1 MFPGLLSPPSAS
13 SSSSEILPEVSDS
26 PSLTSRPF
34 ENKEEMEIKS
44 VSLAQGLLDQLA
56 SNDSQLTALDL
67 SGRGLTVTQ
76 LKELIKAL
84 EGNTHLNILNVS
96 NNPIGDIGAQ
106 LLAAPHFHFN
116 VLYASGCNIS
126 AVRPLAENTR
136 LLELD
141 LASNEISAAGAGLF
155 AENKTLQSLS
165 LAGNP
170 VGDEGAISLSK
181 NCTLISLTLS
191 HCKIGIKGSQALA
204 KNTHLKTLILS
215 NNQIQSEGAMAFAE
229 NACLESLS
237 IGGNNIETPGLIA
250 LSHNTQLTGLDV
262 NYNEVSD
269 PSAIALAGHPAL
281 TYLNLGYN
289 QITRRGAEALAE
301 NTRLRSLI
309 LSYNLLGD
317 EGVMALAQHKTL
329 QHLDIAG
336 NRIGF
341 QGAYA
346 LSRNKVL
353 TSLTLSSNLVGD
365 TGGVILAQNSTLT
378 ELYLSYN
385 GIGDSAALA
394 FSDNTT
400 LRVLNLNYN
409 KVGEAGR
416 RSLAKN
422 KTLTRL
428 TLSAEQP
435 PEFTEENLDTIFLL
449 SESFLCISSTK
460 GILQFF
466 NPAFSRVLGYNNDEL
481 LAKNAVD
488 FLHPVDKEI
497 LVKQAEEKEEEKRI
511 IHSCENHYRC
521 KDNSFR
527 TIRWTSHIKHHR
539 QYAVGTDITDQR
551 QIEKEFLLAQ
561 QVDIS
566 RRLQEAADY
575 SVRQTEFIAQLSHE
589 IRNPLSGIFGLV
601 ETLQEQIKQLEMLIK
616 ELHSVTTPLLA
627 NKFIASFLLIQES
640 FRDMISCAEYQKSIL
655 DDNLDIARIAEKKL
669 VLEKNPFELKKV
681 LKQVISML
689 QAKASH
695 KGVSLNLIAPIEREC
710 WVKGDPSRLKQILIN
725 LVGNAIKFTA
735 TGSIQL
741 VLTLQEV
748 TTDQTVVKID
758 VIDTGIGLSIEAQS
772 LLFERFSQTSSSVG
786 AHYGGSGLGLYLALQ
801 IARAMGGDITV
812 KSELKKGSTFSVI
825 VPFGTLSLHE
835 TPEVQTSATAV
846 AYPSIPIKSFV
857 NRTILVVDDNIIN
870 QKILTRILKEAGYQ
884 CCLAN
889 DGIEALSAYDKTS
902 FDLILMDILMP
913 NMDGLTATTE
923 IRKKE
928 RENGLPR
935 TPIFAIT
942 ANALECDR
950 AAGLTAGIDAYITKP
965 FKKTD
970 ILKKIA
976 ALEERE
982 SKVVPSPSGSL
993 ATVTSP
999 LPSMADQILKEG
1011 SSPIFKLPAPPFF
1024 PAALAT
1030 PAEAIVSPSA
1040 IIPGTPEEKTEDA
1053 LVNDVLNRF
1062 FSIASK
1068 AKGKQVWVAT
1078 EDSPDTWELRGL
1090 LIPLT
1095 GKKYFSCKLTK
1106 IGLMEGTDFKFIER
1120 PSSLWMLHILNVK
1133 HLLRAE
1139 ERLMPIAGRALLQK
1153 NIFS

>member
-1 MFPGLLSPPSAS
+1 MLPGLLSPPPS
-13 SSSSEILPEVSDS
+13 SSSSSALPQVSDS
-26 PSLTSRPF
+26 PSLTSCPS
-34 ENKEEMEIKS
+34 EGKEEIEIKD
-44 VSLAQGLLDQLA
+44 VSLAQELLDQLA
-56 SNDSQLTALDL
+56 HNDSQLTELDL

-96 NNPIGDIGAQ
+96 NNPIGNIGAQ

-141 LASNEISAAGAGLF
+141 LASNEIGAAAASLF

-191 HCKIGIKGSQALA
+191 HCKIGIKGGQALA
-204 KNTHLKTLILS
+204 KNTHLKKLFLGD
-215 NNQIQSEGAMAFAE
+215 NQIQAEGAMAFAE

-237 IGGNNIETPGLIA
+237 IGGNDIDTSGLIA
-250 LSHNTQLTGLDV
+250 LSHNTHLTALDV

-269 PSAIALAGHPAL
+269 PSAITLARHPAL

-289 QITRRGAEALAE
+289 QITARGAEALAE

-309 LSYNLLGD
+309 LSYNLLRD
-317 EGVMALAQHKTL
+317 EGVVALAHHRTL
-329 QHLDIAG
+329 EHLDVAG

-409 KVGEAGR
+409 KVSEAGR
-416 RSLAKN
+416 RRLAKN

-428 TLSAEQP
+428 TLSVEQP
-435 PEFTEENLDTIFLL
+435 PEFSEENLDTIFLL
-449 SESFLCISSTK
+449 SESFLCISDTK

-481 LAKNAVD
+481 LAKPGVG

-497 LVKQAEEKEEEKRI
+497 LAKKEEEKEEDKRV
-511 IHSCENHYRC
+511 IHSYENHYRC

-527 TIRWTSHIKHHR
+527 TIRWTSHIKHQR

-561 QVDIS
+561 QVNIFG
-566 RRLQEAADY
+566 RLQEAAVY
-575 SVRQTEFIAQLSHE
+575 SVRQTEFISQLSHE

-601 ETLQEQIKQLEMLIK
+601 ETLQEQIKQVEMLIK

-627 NKFIASFLLIQES
+627 DKFIASFLLIQES
-640 FRDMISCAEYQKSIL
+640 FIDMISCAEYQKSIL
-655 DDNLDIARIAEKKL
+655 DDNLDIVRIAEKKL
-669 VLEKNPFELKKV
+669 VLEKNPFELKKL

-689 QAKASH
+689 QAKVNP
-695 KGVSLNLIAPIEREC
+695 KEVSINLIASIESEC
-710 WVKGDPSRLKQILIN
+710 WVKGDPSRLKQIIIN
-725 LVGNAIKFTA
+725 LVGNAIKFTD

-741 VLTLQEV
+741 VLTLHEV
-748 TTDQTVVKID
+748 TADQTVVKID
-758 VIDTGIGLSIEAQS
+758 VIDTGIGLSIEAQG

-786 AHYGGSGLGLYLALQ
+786 AQYGGSGLGLYLALQ

-825 VPFGTLSLHE
+825 LPFGTLSLHTIPEVE
-835 TPEVQTSATAV
+835 TPATPV
-846 AYPSIPIKSFV
+846 AYPSALIKSFV
-857 NRTILVVDDNIIN
+857 KRTILVVDDNIIN
-870 QKILTRILKEAGYQ
+870 QKILVRILKSAGYQ

-928 RENGLPR
+928 REGGLPR

-942 ANALECDR
+942 ANALERDQE
-950 AAGLTAGIDAYITKP
+950 AGFAAGIDAYITKP

-970 ILKKIA
+970 VLKKIA
-976 ALEERE
+976 ALEKGK
-982 SKVVPSPSGSL
+982 SKVRVPPPSDSP
-993 ATVTSP
+993 AIVTSP
-999 LPSMADQILKEG
+999 RPSVADQILKEG
-1011 SSPIFKLPAPPFF
+1011 SSPIFKLPASPALF
-1024 PAALAT
+1024 PDALAV
-1030 PAEAIVSPSA
+1030 PAKAIVSPST

-1053 LVNDVLNRF
+1053 LINDVLNRF
-1062 FSIASK
+1062 FNIVSK
-1068 AKGKQVWVAT
+1068 AKGKRVWVAT

-1106 IGLMEGTDFKFIER
+1106 IGLKEGTDFNFIER
-1120 PSSLWMLHILNVK
+1120 PASLWILHILNVK
-1133 HLLRAE
+1133 HLLLAE
-1139 ERLMPIAGRALLQK
+1139 ERRMPIAGRV
-1153 NIFS
+1153 I